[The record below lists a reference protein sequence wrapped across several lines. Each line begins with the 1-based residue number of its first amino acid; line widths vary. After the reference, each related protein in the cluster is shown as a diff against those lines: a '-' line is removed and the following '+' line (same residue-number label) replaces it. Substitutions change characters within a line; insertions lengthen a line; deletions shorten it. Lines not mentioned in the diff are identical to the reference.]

1 MTRGNFAVKPTR
13 RESFEKFAAFL
24 AASPLAKPQQEPAY
38 KPEHI
43 PSLEELV
50 NVYEFEPICR
60 YKIPKQNYDYISG
73 GVDSEWTLR
82 RNRSAFEKIIFRPRM
97 LVDTWNMD
105 LSTTLYGEKIA
116 FPIFPAPTAA
126 HQLAHPDGEI
136 ATARAAAANGTLLC
150 LSSNASLPSDR
161 VAKATKGPKWW
172 QLYAREDEETSIERC
187 LRAVDEGYK
196 AIAFTVDGPYNSHRE
211 RLLRDRPLSQ
221 ARVPGVSDGARR
233 KRPAWEPSEE
243 RHPYG
248 FPTQLVARLDWR
260 FLDRLRKAV
269 PIPILVKGVLTAEDA
284 ELCVKYGAG
293 GIVVSNHGGRYLEY
307 APSTI
312 EVLPEIVQAVNRK
325 FPIIIDS
332 GFRRG
337 TDVLKAL
344 AIGANAVMVGRPVLW
359 GLGAYGEAGA
369 ARVLRLLRDE
379 LGTAMGLCGKVNI
392 ASLDKSLVKIER

>member
-1 MTRGNFAVKPTR
+1 MKCTR
-13 RESFEKFAAFL
+13 RQAIEKFAAFL
-24 AASPLAKPQQEPAY
+24 AASPLARPQQEPLY
-38 KPEHI
+38 KAEHI
-43 PSLEELV
+43 PSLDELV
-50 NVYEFEPICR
+50 NVYEFEPLCR
-60 YKIPKQNYDYISG
+60 YKIPKQNYDFISG

-82 RNRSAFEKIIFRPRM
+82 RNRAAFEKIVFRPRM
-97 LVDTWNMD
+97 LVNTWNMD

-136 ATARAAAANGTLLC
+136 ATARAAASQGTALC
-150 LSSNASLPSDR
+150 LSSNSSITFDK
-161 VAKATKGPKWW
+161 VAKATSGLKWW
-172 QLYAREDEETSIERC
+172 QLYAREDEEASIERC

-211 RLLRDRPLSQ
+211 RLLRDRPLTA

-233 KRPAWEPSEE
+233 KRPPGEPAEE
-243 RHPYG
+243 KHPYG
-248 FPTQLVARLDWR
+248 LPTQLVARLDWR
-260 FLDRLRKAV
+260 FLDKLMAAV
-269 PIPILVKGVLTAEDA
+269 KVPVLVKGILTAEDA
-284 ELCVKYGAG
+284 ELCVKHGAG
-293 GIVVSNHGGRYLEY
+293 GIVVSNHGGRYLDY

-312 EVLPEIVQAVNRK
+312 EVLPEIVSAVNRK
-325 FPIIIDS
+325 FPIVIDS

-344 AIGANAVMVGRPVLW
+344 AIGANAVMVGRPILW

-379 LGTAMGLCGKVNI
+379 LALAMGLCGKPNI
-392 ASLDKSLVKIER
+392 ASLDKSVVKIEH